1 MRYSSLLAALALGF
15 TASAHAAYISID
27 DSDVNNITITAGDF
41 ENGFSVNGTPFAF
54 GIGVSDSITLPDGG
68 YGFEG
73 SWIDL
78 GASGNGATSQIYF
91 SESSNPTSITSG
103 VEADATSDGFNATL
117 IGSTFG
123 GFTGGVYFTAGG
135 AFDQNSG
142 TQVGGLPFLSIA
154 FTPERTSSSVPD
166 GGNSGLLLGLTTG
179 LLGMVAR
186 RLRR

>member
-15 TASAHAAYISID
+15 TASAQAAYISID
-27 DSDVNNITITAGDF
+27 DSDVNLITITAGDF
-41 ENGFSVNGTPFAF
+41 ERGFSVNGIPFAS
-54 GIGVSDSITLPDGG
+54 GLGVSDSITLLDGG
-68 YGFEG
+68 HSFEG

-78 GASGNGATSQIYF
+78 GLSGAGAASTIYF
-91 SESSNPTSITSG
+91 SESSNPTGITSG
-103 VEADATSDGFNATL
+103 VGAYANSNGFLGTL
-117 IGSTFG
+117 NGSTFG
-123 GFTGGVYFTAGG
+123 GFNGGVYFIAAG

-142 TQVGGLPFLSIA
+142 TQGGALPFLSIA
-154 FTPERTSSSVPD
+154 FTPEPTTASVPD